1 MLLRS
6 TLVIN
11 GISTVLC
18 GAALLAAP
26 GGLAELLGGSA
37 PALLAVV
44 GGGLVLYAGGLFW
57 AAPARAHCRRRP
69 IPDVAAWTAIVLDL
83 GWVFGSIAVI
93 EVGILTRIGTGLV
106 ALVAAVVLTFAVL
119 QFVGVRKTPRPAG
132 PGGARR

>member
-26 GGLAELLGGSA
+26 GVLAELLGGSA
-37 PALLAVV
+37 PPLLAVV
-44 GGGLVLYAGGLFW
+44 GGGLVLCAGGLFW
-57 AAPARAHCRRRP
+57 TARRRP

-83 GWVFGSIAVI
+83 GWVFGSVAVI
-93 EVGILTRIGTGLV
+93 EGGILTRIGTGLG
-106 ALVAAVVLTFAVL
+106 ALAA
-119 QFVGVRKTPRPAG
+119 AG
-132 PGGARR
+132 A

>member
-26 GGLAELLGGSA
+26 GVLAELLGVSA

-57 AAPARAHCRRRP
+57 TARRRP

-83 GWVFGSIAVI
+83 GWVFGSVAVI

-119 QFVGVRKTPRPAG
+119 QFVGVRKTPRPA
-132 PGGARR
+132 

>member
-18 GAALLAAP
+18 GVALLAAP
-26 GGLAELLGGSA
+26 GALAELLGVSP

-44 GGGLVLYAGGLFW
+44 GGGLVLYAAGLFW
-57 AAPARAHCRRRP
+57 TARRHP
-69 IPDVAAWTAIVLDL
+69 IPDAAAWTAIVLDL
-83 GWVFGSIAVI
+83 GWVIGSVAVI

-106 ALVAAVVLTFAVL
+106 ALVAAGVLTFAVL
-119 QFVGVRKTPRPAG
+119 QFVGVRKTPRPA
-132 PGGARR
+132 